1 MDTLF
6 QNVLTASFHGSI
18 VIAVVILLRCVLKK
32 TPKKFLCFLWLLA
45 GLRLLMPFE
54 IQSAFSLQPE
64 PVQLEQQFLQPLPEK
79 LPMVSQQEILNYGT
93 VQKGDAQP
101 LPQPTQAAAEVVP
114 EQQQTSVPSLPQT
127 VEATPTEPTP
137 FIDWAALVPWFWL
150 SIASC
155 FGIYTVYCYLRLSYQ
170 VREAIKIPGG
180 WECENI
186 DTAFIL
192 GFIRPRI
199 YIPMGMS
206 RNVRRHILAHERTHL
221 EKGDHWFKMIGFLAL
236 AVHWF
241 NPLVWVAYVM
251 LCKDIEMACDERV
264 VQFMDLEERKSYSA
278 ALLSCSANRAHLAA
292 CPVAFGEV
300 SVKDRI
306 KSVLNY
312 RKPSFWISLAGVV
325 AIFFVAL
332 CLLTNPIQETPAAG
346 ETLPTETVETEPLTE
361 EQREERTRNKEAEL
375 FAKVDAGL
383 RALLKGE
390 DTAYSLLGV
399 DDDGSV
405 YWQYHVQKQ
414 GKDQYWHLTDWRNGS
429 NVERS
434 LVILDGVC
442 YEYENP
448 VWLPGSGEGMEDPGV
463 LAAPW
468 FDWSAYDS
476 LYNYQEV
483 ETTRAEGISYHQ
495 IKFNAIGQ
503 EPLARVEYIF
513 EFGEE
518 GELLNAE
525 ILGLESPYG
534 KRIMLSN
541 EGRNLSIQEEMGG
554 GSVFDEARESIMT
567 WEEYESTKIP
577 SNRLDYDRDFML
589 GSGQMRWHFFDGGWQ
604 FACGAEDATA
614 TGLTMFYCESGDNHH
629 SLTADEGFWLETL
642 ADGRW
647 QYVNADIQG
656 KAAAEE
662 IQVSWNTTDRV
673 NISWADTYGSLAP
686 GFYRLGRFHTVTMPN
701 GDTETTHTYAKFR
714 IYDGD
719 KDTLLESCR
728 VALENLK
735 GGNYH
740 IFTFDWMPDTD
751 HEYYLSAEY
760 WKLGEDYVEVT
771 RYPLR
776 EDTSEMWNV
785 NTFLWR
791 DGMGYKIDWEGSP
804 MASEIKE
811 WTLNR
816 PGYMDGS
823 NRNLWTFGLEWY
835 DAKVTEVY
843 QEGSS
848 IHIIENYD
856 FSDQYECT
864 DLTFALDDYGNVM
877 YISKSYLPSRS
888 DTSQRVVSLELTVFN
903 SSPEELRKVIDSI
916 DLSQPM
922 AFDYAQEEAAH
933 PDAQKI
939 GFKNNTPKPIETPAD
954 ALALAHEECTLPQL
968 MEFEKG
974 YCQSQT
980 YYDEATDM
988 WKVHLFWHQHDT
1000 AQSIYMNSQGITKMI
1015 VTVG

>member
-1 MDTLF
+1 MDILF

-32 TPKKFLCFLWLLA
+32 TPKKFLCCLWLLA

-64 PVQLEQQFLQPLPEK
+64 PVQLEQQFLQPLPEE
-79 LPMVSQQEILNYGT
+79 LPMVSQQEVLSYGT
-93 VQKGDAQP
+93 VHKGDAQP
-101 LPQPTQAAAEVVP
+101 LPQPTQAAAEAVP
-114 EQQQTSVPSLPQT
+114 EQQQAPAPSLPQA

-137 FIDWAALVPWFWL
+137 FIDWPALVPWFWL

-221 EKGDHWFKMIGFLAL
+221 EKGDHWFKMVGFLAL

-278 ALLSCSANRAHLAA
+278 ALLSCSANRAHFAA

-300 SVKDRI
+300 SVKERI

-312 RKPSFWISLAGVV
+312 RKPSFWISLAGVI

-332 CLLTNPIQETPAAG
+332 CLLTNPIAEAPAAG
-346 ETLPTETVETEPLTE
+346 DPLPSETVETEPLTSEEKAAKKLNKE
-361 EQREERTRNKEAEL
+361 EQL
-375 FAKVDAGL
+375 LAKVETGL
-383 RALLKGE
+383 EALLSSE
-390 DTAYSLLGV
+390 NTAYRLVGV
-399 DDDGSV
+399 TEDGSAT
-405 YWQYHVQKQ
+405 WQCFAQNQ
-414 GKDQYWHLTDWRNGS
+414 GDNQYWRVTDYRYGGNTEQNFLILNGQS
-429 NVERS
+429 YKYQE
-434 LVILDGVC
+434 
-442 YEYENP
+442 P
-448 VWLPGSGEGMEDPGV
+448 VWLPSQEEQSLDPEALARHWCNWSEMERLD
-463 LAAPW
+463 
-468 FDWSAYDS
+468 FR
-476 LYNYQEV
+476 EV
-483 ETTRAEGISYHQ
+483 ETIRSDGYTYQQ
-495 IKFNAIGQ
+495 IQFSAIKE
-503 EPLARVEYIF
+503 EPLTVLNYTF
-513 EFGEE
+513 EFDSE
-518 GELLNAE
+518 GDLLDVE
-525 ILGLESPYG
+525 ILGANSPYG
-534 KRIMLSN
+534 HRLTIDN
-541 EGRNLSIQEEMGG
+541 ETEMQSITDEMNG
-554 GSVFDEARESIMT
+554 GSIFDRAPETMMT
-567 WEEYESTKIP
+567 LEEYESSKIP
-577 SNRLDYDRDFML
+577 SNMHDYDKDFML
-589 GSGQMRWHFFDGGWQ
+589 GSGQMRWYFFDKGWQ
-604 FACGAEDATA
+604 FACGAENVTA

-629 SLTADEGFWLETL
+629 SLTAEEGFWLETF
-642 ADGRW
+642 AEGQW
-647 QYVNADIQG
+647 QYLEPEMEG

-673 NISWADTYGSLAP
+673 NLSWADTYGSLAP

-701 GDTETTHTYAKFR
+701 GDTETTHAYAKFR

-740 IFTFDWMPDTD
+740 IYTFDWMTEHDF
-751 HEYYLSAEY
+751 EYYLSQEY
-760 WKLGEDYVEVT
+760 WKLGEDYVEVA

-776 EDTSEMWNV
+776 EDTSEMWKV
-785 NTFLWR
+785 NTYLWR
-791 DGMGYKIDWEGSP
+791 DGMGYNIEWEGSP

-816 PGYMDGS
+816 PGYVDGS

-848 IHIIENYD
+848 IHIIEDYD

-903 SSPEELRKVIDSI
+903 SSPEELRNVIDSI

-922 AFDYAQEEAAH
+922 VFDYAQEEAAN

-980 YYDEATDM
+980 YYDEATSM
-988 WKVHLFWHQHDT
+988 WKVHLFWWQHDT